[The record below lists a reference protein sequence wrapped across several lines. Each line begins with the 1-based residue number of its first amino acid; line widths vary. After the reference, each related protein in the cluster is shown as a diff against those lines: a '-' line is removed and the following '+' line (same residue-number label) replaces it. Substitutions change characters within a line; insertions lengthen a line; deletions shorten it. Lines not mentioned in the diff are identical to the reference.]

1 MFNGIKANYYYDKDR
16 KTEMRMAFDFVE
28 NFTVK
33 LPDFSHSD
41 FNFKEAANSHQGLI
55 IEVAAIHEG
64 LTRKL

>member
-1 MFNGIKANYYYDKDR
+1 
-16 KTEMRMAFDFVE
+16 MAFDFVE

-33 LPDFSHSD
+33 LPDFSASD
-41 FNFKEAANSHQGLI
+41 FNFSEAVDPNHGLI